1 MKSFIVALAFLAV
14 ASASL
19 SHDQAWEEF
28 KLQFK
33 KGFRSMVDEANRKQI
48 FLNNLEE
55 VEKHN
60 AKFDLGLS
68 TYRQGIN
75 FYSDWTWE
83 EFQNQLL
90 LKPQPELAFGKGNV
104 RKTHLKKTSAPDSAD
119 WRSIMNPVKNQGQC
133 GSCWAFGVIGSIEAA
148 WNIAGNAKLSFLN
161 KCWLTAVLMMLVAM
175 VDTQKTPSISSL
187 ITVVSAR
194 KKTTHTLLKM
204 DDAHTPTA

>member
-1 MKSFIVALAFLAV
+1 MKLFIVALAFFAV

-90 LKPQPELAFGKGNV
+90 LKPQPELAFVSIYNFPNLNNPQK
-104 RKTHLKKTSAPDSAD
+104 RT
-119 WRSIMNPVKNQGQC
+119 RST
-133 GSCWAFGVIGSIEAA
+133 
-148 WNIAGNAKLSFLN
+148 KL
-161 KCWLTAVLMMLVAM
+161 LTI
-175 VDTQKTPSISSL
+175 KE
-187 ITVVSAR
+187 
-194 KKTTHTLLKM
+194 
-204 DDAHTPTA
+204 